1 MGHQPEKSSLN
12 LQTGT
17 AVVFQILLLIHTCTG
32 QSEDLDPSQSIR
44 AMVGDDITLPCSLKP
59 PKDASQTTVE
69 WGRLDLT
76 PRFVHVWYEGQELL
90 VDQNRAYKGRASV
103 SAGQLKHGDAS
114 LRISDVR
121 LTDNGRYRCYVP
133 KAQTENYVDLLVGSV
148 SSPEIRL
155 AGLDE
160 GSSGVM
166 LDCSSGTW
174 WPEPELLWL
183 DAEGHVLSAGPT
195 ETTRGSDGLLAV
207 SSRVTVQKSPN
218 NTITCRIHQK
228 DLKQSRETHV
238 HVPDDFFVV
247 RSSCSVSISFSV
259 LFCCLFLVSASVL
272 VWRQRHLSK
281 KKETIKTIEEERELM
296 RVEQKLQ
303 DDDLKS
309 RIRELEKKLTI
320 QMAEAKNDADEFNK
334 KIKDFQ
340 EETEKETKQNKN
352 KEIKTGSGLT
362 LKEIVREHNAKLG
375 ERKKGYDKI
384 LLDIQKMIRENKENQ
399 NQVECKEE
407 KKENEQE
414 EMKK

>member
-1 MGHQPEKSSLN
+1 
-12 LQTGT
+12 
-17 AVVFQILLLIHTCTG
+17 
-32 QSEDLDPSQSIR
+32 
-44 AMVGDDITLPCSLKP
+44 
-59 PKDASQTTVE
+59 
-69 WGRLDLT
+69 
-76 PRFVHVWYEGQELL
+76 
-90 VDQNRAYKGRASV
+90 
-103 SAGQLKHGDAS
+103 
-114 LRISDVR
+114 
-121 LTDNGRYRCYVP
+121 
-133 KAQTENYVDLLVGSV
+133 
-148 SSPEIRL
+148 
-155 AGLDE
+155 
-160 GSSGVM
+160 M

>member
-1 MGHQPEKSSLN
+1 MRTRSTVSRMGHQPGKSSLN

-17 AVVFQILLLIHTCTG
+17 AVVFQILLLTHTWTG
-32 QSEDLDPSQSIR
+32 QSAVKDLPQTIT
-44 AMVGDDITLPCSLKP
+44 AMVGDDVLLPCLLKP
-59 PKDASQTTVE
+59 PKDASLMTVKWE
-69 WGRLDLT
+69 KLDLRHT
-76 PRFVHVWYEGQELL
+76 FVHVWHEGREHGHR
-90 VDQNRAYKGRASV
+90 NERASL
-103 SAGQLKHGDAS
+103 SASKLKHGDAS
-114 LRISDVR
+114 LKLSEVRFSDG
-121 LTDNGRYRCYVP
+121 GRYRCYFP
-133 KAQTENYVDLLVGSV
+133 KDRKEYFVELFVGSV

-281 KKETIKTIEEERELM
+281 KKETTKTIEEQRELM
-296 RVEQKLQ
+296 RVELQNHENQKLQ
-303 DDDLKS
+303 DDAQ
-309 RIRELEKKLTI
+309 IRELEKKP
-320 QMAEAKNDADEFNK
+320 
-334 KIKDFQ
+334 
-340 EETEKETKQNKN
+340 
-352 KEIKTGSGLT
+352 
-362 LKEIVREHNAKLG
+362 
-375 ERKKGYDKI
+375 
-384 LLDIQKMIRENKENQ
+384 
-399 NQVECKEE
+399 
-407 KKENEQE
+407 
-414 EMKK
+414 